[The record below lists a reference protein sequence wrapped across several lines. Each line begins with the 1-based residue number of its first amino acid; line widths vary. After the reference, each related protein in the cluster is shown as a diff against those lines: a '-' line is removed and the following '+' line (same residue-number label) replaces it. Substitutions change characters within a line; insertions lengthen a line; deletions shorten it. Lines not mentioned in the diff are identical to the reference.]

1 MLLISCKSAI
11 NEGIV
16 DDIDSNLAYI
26 KIPLKQY
33 QPSNQIKRSI
43 IIDEEEQYS
52 YEDMFELCT
61 YFAAY
66 FKRSSGEKY
75 NTTANLDDDY
85 LEIQIPKGTY
95 NIVLLAGVETY
106 TNSGYGY
113 LYASGYVSNKE
124 IISGTNTVNIV
135 LKSIDIS
142 ISSPT
147 QVEVGE
153 EFVAYQEFNLKN
165 PYIEHGTHYFYI
177 EPTNDYFD
185 TFVSY
190 GSGTINGTSITIVA
204 PTTASVA
211 TIQLRTGIIDPLS
224 FYTGLG
230 SGWHIP
236 IIKKE
241 INFFDGTPPIVNI
254 TIEWGNE

>member
-1 MLLISCKSAI
+1 
-11 NEGIV
+11 
-16 DDIDSNLAYI
+16 LAYI
-26 KIPLKQY
+26 KIPLNRY
-33 QPSNQIKRSI
+33 QSSEQIKRSI
-43 IIDEEEQYS
+43 IIDDEEQYS
-52 YEDMFELCT
+52 YEDMFGLCT

-66 FKRSSGEKY
+66 FKRSTGEKY
-75 NTTANLDDDY
+75 TTTAKIDEGY
-85 LEIQIPKGTY
+85 IEIQIPKGTY

-106 TNSGYGY
+106 INSGYGY
-113 LYASGYVSNKE
+113 LYASGYISNKE
-124 IISGTNTVNIV
+124 IISGTNTINIV

-142 ISSPT
+142 NSSPT

-165 PYIEHGTHYFYI
+165 PYIEHGAHYFYI
-177 EPTNDYFD
+177 EPMNDYLG
-185 TFVSY
+185 TFIGYS
-190 GSGTINGTSITIVA
+190 SSIINGTSVTIVA
-204 PTTASVA
+204 PTNAAVA

-236 IIKKE
+236 IIRKE
-241 INFFDGTPPIVNI
+241 IAFFDGTPPIVNL